1 MSAKVNGKIMTTT
14 QANFNEAIAIFDDIY
29 WVGFYDSGSGLHCNP
44 YLLIDEEDV
53 VLFDP
58 GSIPHFPDVMTK
70 IIDVVSPEDITAI
83 VVHHQDPDVCGNTA
97 IVEDTIDRSDLKLVT
112 QSNNKRLIEH
122 LGVKSEFYLVDKH
135 GYKLTLKSGRVL
147 EFKSAAFLHSPFG
160 IVTYDT
166 KNKALFCSDIFGGM
180 LSEWSLYS
188 DGDFHTSMARWH
200 QEIMPS
206 NSILKSFLQNIRKWE
221 IEAILP
227 QHGSILR
234 GDDVAAA
241 FDFLTTLPCAMD
253 LMQEEADEG

>member
-1 MSAKVNGKIMTTT
+1 M
-14 QANFNEAIAIFDDIY
+14 
-29 WVGFYDSGSGLHCNP
+29 
-44 YLLIDEEDV
+44 
-53 VLFDP
+53 
-58 GSIPHFPDVMTK
+58 
-70 IIDVVSPEDITAI
+70 
-83 VVHHQDPDVCGNTA
+83 
-97 IVEDTIDRSDLKLVT
+97 
-112 QSNNKRLIEH
+112 
-122 LGVKSEFYLVDKH
+122 
-135 GYKLTLKSGRVL
+135 

-166 KNKALFCSDIFGGM
+166 KNKALFSSDIFGGM
-180 LSEWSLYS
+180 FRDWSLFS

-206 NSILKSFLQNIRKWE
+206 NSLLKSFLQNIRKWE